1 MNKMGILM
9 FEHLIKDLSEE
20 LKKTENNISIITAFC
35 KKDVLEYIDSQIEK
49 KADVAK
55 RILVRFRLDD
65 ILSKATDLEI
75 YEYCKKNN
83 WSLYVQFNLHAK
95 VYVIDQNICYMG
107 SANATSKGLNINKR
121 GNLEMSK
128 RFELDTEEQMQIEE
142 VFSEALLMNDDLFSK
157 MKMQINSINYKPTIS
172 NEWNKEIIAK
182 NINSY
187 NVLFQDDFPI
197 NALPTEMLDDETF
210 LDIYKEDSIE
220 VIKEKFYNT
229 KIVQWLINILEKQEN
244 KEIYFGELSAKIH
257 NIIFQEPKQYRK
269 DVKILQAKLYNWIE
283 ALNYKNLKVDIPN
296 HSQRIRLIEGE

>member
-1 MNKMGILM
+1 MSILM
-9 FEHLIKDLSEE
+9 FDTMKEDLKED
-20 LKKTENNISIITAFC
+20 LKVVENNVSIISAFC
-35 KKDVLEYIDSQIEK
+35 KKDALEFLDKQIGEK
-49 KADVAK
+49 QDISK
-55 RILVRFRLDD
+55 RLLVRFRLDD

-142 VFSEALLMNDDLFSK
+142 VFSEALLMNDDLFAK

-210 LDIYKEDSIE
+210 LNIYKEDSIE

-269 DVKILQAKLYNWIE
+269 DVKILQSKLYNWIE
-283 ALNYKNLKVDIPN
+283 ALNYKNLKVDVPN

>member
-1 MNKMGILM
+1 MSILM
-9 FEHLIKDLSEE
+9 FDTMKEE
-20 LKKTENNISIITAFC
+20 LKEDLKVVENNVSIISAFC
-35 KKDVLEYIDSQIEK
+35 KKDALEFLDKQIGEK
-49 KADVAK
+49 QDISK
-55 RILVRFRLDD
+55 RLLVRFRLDD
-65 ILSKATDLEI
+65 ILSRVTDLEI

-107 SANATSKGLNINKR
+107 SANATSKGLSINKR

-128 RFELDTEEQMQIEE
+128 RFELDPEEKVQIEE
-142 VFSEALLMNDDLFSK
+142 VFSEALLMNDDLFEK
-157 MKMQINSINYKPTIS
+157 MKKQINSINYEPAIR

-182 NINSY
+182 NINAY

-197 NALPTEMLDDETF
+197 NALPTEMLDDEIF
-210 LDIYKEDSIE
+210 LDIYKDDSIE

-269 DVKILQAKLYNWIE
+269 DVKILQAKLYNWIA
-283 ALNYKNLKVDIPN
+283 ALNYKNLKVDVPN

>member
-1 MNKMGILM
+1 MSILM
-9 FEHLIKDLSEE
+9 FETMKENLVKDLQVS
-20 LKKTENNISIITAFC
+20 ENNVSIISAFC
-35 KKDVLEYIDSQIEK
+35 KKDALEFLDAQIGEK
-49 KADVAK
+49 QDISK
-55 RILVRFRLDD
+55 RLLVRFRLDD

-95 VYVIDQNICYMG
+95 IYVIDQKICYMG
-107 SANATSKGLNINKR
+107 SANATNKGLSIDKR

-128 RFELDTEEQMQIEE
+128 RFELDSEEKTQIEE
-142 VFSEALLMNDDLFSK
+142 VFSEALLMNDDLFEK
-157 MKMQINSINYKPTIS
+157 MKKQINSIDYKPIIR
-172 NEWNKEIIAK
+172 NEWNKDIIAK

-210 LDIYKEDSIE
+210 LDIYKDDSIE

-229 KIVQWLINILEKQEN
+229 KIVQWLINVLEKQEN

-269 DVKILQAKLYNWIE
+269 DVKVLQAKLYNWIE
-283 ALNYKNLKVDIPN
+283 KLNYDDLKIDIPN
-296 HSQRIRLIEGE
+296 HSQRIRLIR